1 MTERPTDEQLT
12 EWLYDAEYDSA
23 ADPETYGYDFDA
35 HPIPRDTF
43 PPYYEDD
50 YRPTLAV
57 LFRELLELRRAL
69 ATPMEGST
77 P

>member
-1 MTERPTDEQLT
+1 MNRPTDEQLA
-12 EWLYDAEYDSA
+12 EWLYDAEYDWNSE
-23 ADPETYGYDFDA
+23 DYDR
-35 HPIPRDTF
+35 PLPVNTF

-69 ATPMEGST
+69 ATPTEGLT